1 MVTLAQV
8 ALTVGLVLKETV
20 TSLAAAVT
28 AGAEAV
34 TPCLPLVRAVLTESV
49 TLLSV
54 RDLVRAADVKAVVAV
69 SDG

>member
-1 MVTLAQV
+1 MTLAQV
-8 ALTVGLVLKETV
+8 EVAVGLVLNETV
-20 TSLAAAVT
+20 TSLAEAVT

-34 TPCLPLVRAVLTESV
+34 TPCLPLVRALLTLSV

-54 RDLVRAADVKAVVAV
+54 RDLVRASLVKAVVAV